1 MYYYYSNG
9 LRLFYV
15 VTGDNLTFCCF
26 ALDGSIQFGLRTTGC
41 KAYVLILILCLV
53 GMLTIKKGIP
63 YATPIVRNRYNA
75 TAMADTAIVTERA
88 RCGPILDED
97 ILGTL
102 DGYVV

>member
-1 MYYYYSNG
+1 
-9 LRLFYV
+9 
-15 VTGDNLTFCCF
+15 
-26 ALDGSIQFGLRTTGC
+26 
-41 KAYVLILILCLV
+41 
-53 GMLTIKKGIP
+53 MLTIKKGIP